1 MKIKF
6 TFIKTIVLLFLCK
19 YNTDYAELNLFIW
32 NMWQQKYNSYNYV
45 KINVVFN
52 PNRRGLWHD
61 FWARPACT
69 PVLSDL
75 DPYTIGCSDSYF
87 DIDTDM
93 SSGTLIRLNKIC
105 PTKHNNCAVKQL
117 HVFVNLIFLSKT
129 CTNIYLSNPVL
140 P

>member
-1 MKIKF
+1 MLCLIR
-6 TFIKTIVLLFLCK
+6 IVEGFG
-19 YNTDYAELNLFIW
+19 TSFEPG
-32 NMWQQKYNSYNYV
+32 Q
-45 KINVVFN
+45 
-52 PNRRGLWHD
+52 
-61 FWARPACT
+61 PAHPCCLT
-69 PVLSDL
+69 WI
-75 DPYTIGCSDSYF
+75 YTTIGCSDSYF